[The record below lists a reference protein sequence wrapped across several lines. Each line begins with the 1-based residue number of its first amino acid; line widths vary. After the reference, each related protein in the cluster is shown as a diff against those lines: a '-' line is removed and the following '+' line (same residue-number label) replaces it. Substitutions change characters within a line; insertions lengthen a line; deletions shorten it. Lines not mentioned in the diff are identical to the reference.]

1 MRRKTAMKRTT
12 ALSIRF
18 VITGLILLA
27 IGCAGWPAAQQ
38 AGRFDLDEGVTGA
51 FERYEMNPGYDYYIS
66 GSDACPNAVL
76 GLEKGISLGETLWK
90 PFPADPAAF
99 KDIIDRMRLRA
110 INLHRHQYGFVL
122 RDGAGQAIGV
132 WYSLISART
141 VIRRRSDGTFMIYT
155 PDLDTYDLY
164 ERED

>member
-1 MRRKTAMKRTT
+1 MKRTAT
-12 ALSIRF
+12 PSVRF
-18 VITGLILLA
+18 VMTGLILLA

-38 AGRFDLDEGVTGA
+38 TGRFDPDESVTGA

-76 GLEKGISLGETLWK
+76 GLKKGMSLGETLWK
-90 PFPADPAAF
+90 PFPADPVAF
-99 KDIIDRMRLRA
+99 KDIIGRMRLRA
-110 INLHRHQYGFVL
+110 LDLHRFQHGFVL
-122 RDGAGQAIGV
+122 RDDAGQAIGV

-141 VIRRRSDGTFMIYT
+141 LLRRRSDGAFLIYT
-155 PDLDTYDLY
+155 PDLNTYDQY